1 MDDMVHILELLEETG
16 ELRMANNKKMYFLYN
31 TLTNRPVYYDNG
43 ELIMYNNKSDAQ
55 EDCVFDEVVMDY
67 KEGNG
72 KQ

>member
-1 MDDMVHILELLEETG
+1 
-16 ELRMANNKKMYFLYN
+16 MANNKKMYFLYN